1 MRNLLHGSAKKLMAL
16 VCILAVSAL
25 GIGFAA
31 INLSNRGIT
40 NMAMVGTNENA
51 ADRIT
56 VYGNGI
62 TFVSYEQTVEISA
75 DTNVIQFYLPSGA
88 LTDTLIVSGINIV
101 KITTSEEYHPIIERG
116 DTIMV
121 YTEDATYTGKFLSW
135 DSMLLLEVNNGTVM
149 IPVTRITRIVLTEV
163 VQTQGQKILVQ
174 VTTNSP
180 LGQYQLGISY
190 LMRGPQWKPTYFIDL
205 ETSQLECWATI
216 ANVENWENFTLVLVS
231 GGPHLA
237 YTGPFIQPYLYTEA
251 LRDSTPSINFVSTT
265 MDEYHEYTYGA
276 RLSFEKGT
284 IVRLPLFN
292 GTVGLRQEYFW
303 MSGEVQN
310 RYHINNTLK
319 EPLAAGIVEFYRG
332 SVWVGEDSVPY
343 MPTKAESIATVNY
356 AYDIKVTPTV
366 TKTVEEYR
374 HSIGGINVAIENH
387 KPIDVQILIQQ
398 DINGYTLLASTPQAT
413 GVGSTLSW
421 VIDIGAEDA
430 ATIYYEWEY
439 RW

>member
-1 MRNLLHGSAKKLMAL
+1 
-16 VCILAVSAL
+16 
-25 GIGFAA
+25 
-31 INLSNRGIT
+31 
-40 NMAMVGTNENA
+40 
-51 ADRIT
+51 
-56 VYGNGI
+56 
-62 TFVSYEQTVEISA
+62 
-75 DTNVIQFYLPSGA
+75 
-88 LTDTLIVSGINIV
+88 
-101 KITTSEEYHPIIERG
+101 
-116 DTIMV
+116 
-121 YTEDATYTGKFLSW
+121 
-135 DSMLLLEVNNGTVM
+135 
-149 IPVTRITRIVLTEV
+149 
-163 VQTQGQKILVQ
+163 
-174 VTTNSP
+174 
-180 LGQYQLGISY
+180 
-190 LMRGPQWKPTYFIDL
+190 
-205 ETSQLECWATI
+205 
-216 ANVENWENFTLVLVS
+216 
-231 GGPHLA
+231 
-237 YTGPFIQPYLYTEA
+237 
-251 LRDSTPSINFVSTT
+251 

-387 KPIDVQILIQQ
+387 KPIGIQILIQQ

-413 GVGSTLSW
+413 RVGSTLSW